1 MLLLVLILVVLAFGL
16 LVFAPQ
22 AGSVLAAWAAVA
34 LSAIAGIVL
43 LIDWMQRRSAMR
55 AGAASLEAA
64 GHRPPGR
71 DREWEHEPEP
81 ATEVLPVI
89 PPAGPQQGQSDG
101 PTALT
106 PRPDPGG
113 AEQGEGAV
121 DLGFGD
127 ADDSQQTV
135 MMPAVQPPGSS
146 ARPSSAP
153 PGTTGSSGSSSP
165 SVTETGSE
173 VGGGAPSDEDEV
185 SAEPAAHDDA
195 GTTVLVDTRKR
206 PATEAPTA
214 ATERGS
220 DAADRTTATAID
232 PETAAAPDEA
242 GARAAG
248 AGAGV
253 AAGAAAAAAA
263 RSGGSDR
270 SPGSPPADPTAAQD
284 APAGAARAGDSNL
297 SGSDLFGAGE
307 QRPQQ
312 TGAPAGSS
320 AAGAQQPPPGQPG
333 QPGQWG
339 QATGAWPPPSGPEQQ
354 APPVEP
360 PAGAQGGQEP
370 GGAGP
375 DSEPTTEQ
383 SDPADAALVATLE
396 DEVVVI
402 DEQPRY
408 HVPGCDALTAHE
420 PIPLPARE
428 AVELGFT
435 PCGWCRPNHTL
446 AERHPAATH

>member
-1 MLLLVLILVVLAFGL
+1 VLLLVLILVVLAFGL

-64 GHRPPGR
+64 GNRPPSR
-71 DREWEHEPEP
+71 DREWEPEPEP

-89 PPAGPQQGQSDG
+89 PPAGPQQGQFDG

-106 PRPDPGG
+106 PRPDSGG
-113 AEQGEGAV
+113 PERGEDAV
-121 DLGFGD
+121 DPRFED

-135 MMPAVQPPGSS
+135 MMPAVEPPGSS
-146 ARPSSAP
+146 ARPSSATQ
-153 PGTTGSSGSSSP
+153 GTTGSSGSSSP
-165 SVTETGSE
+165 SVTESGSE
-173 VGGGAPSDEDEV
+173 AGADGPSEEAAAA
-185 SAEPAAHDDA
+185 AEPAAEDA

-214 ATERGS
+214 VAEPPAERGPAEG
-220 DAADRTTATAID
+220 AADRTVATAIGA
-232 PETAAAPDEA
+232 EAPA
-242 GARAAG
+242 ARAAG
-248 AGAGV
+248 AAQPVEEPGPA
-253 AAGAAAAAAA
+253 AAG
-263 RSGGSDR
+263 GGS
-270 SPGSPPADPTAAQD
+270 GQPPSSVADQD
-284 APAGAARAGDSNL
+284 AHAAGRAGDSNL

-307 QRPQQ
+307 QQAPP
-312 TGAPAGSS
+312 PAG
-320 AAGAQQPPPGQPG
+320 
-333 QPGQWG
+333 WR
-339 QATGAWPPPSGPEQQ
+339 PPSGPEQQ
-354 APPVEP
+354 APAAKQANGSP
-360 PAGAQGGQEP
+360 GGQEP
-370 GGAGP
+370 AAREGEP
-375 DSEPTTEQ
+375 TVEQSEP
-383 SDPADAALVATLE
+383 AAAALAATLE

-408 HVPGCDALTAHE
+408 HVVGCDALTAHE

-446 AERHPAATH
+446 AERHPAATR

>member
-64 GHRPPGR
+64 GNRPPSR
-71 DREWEHEPEP
+71 DREWDHEPEP

-89 PPAGPQQGQSDG
+89 PPAGPQQGQFDG

-106 PRPDPGG
+106 PRADAGG
-113 AEQGEGAV
+113 PEQGDDAV
-121 DLGFGD
+121 DPRFD
-127 ADDSQQTV
+127 DVDDSQQTV

-146 ARPSSAP
+146 PRPPSAP
-153 PGTTGSSGSSSP
+153 HGTTGSSGSSSP
-165 SVTETGSE
+165 SVTETESQA
-173 VGGGAPSDEDEV
+173 GGGTPSDEDETAV
-185 SAEPAAHDDA
+185 DPAAEGDS

-214 ATERGS
+214 ATERGP
-220 DAADRTTATAID
+220 DAAADADRTTATAID
-232 PETAAAPDEA
+232 ADAAA
-242 GARAAG
+242 ARDNASARPADG
-248 AGAGV
+248 
-253 AAGAAAAAAA
+253 AAGAAAAGAAAVAAA
-263 RSGGSDR
+263 RAGGADQA
-270 SPGSPPADPTAAQD
+270 PGAPAADPTAAQD
-284 APAGAARAGDSNL
+284 IQSAAARKGDSNL
-297 SGSDLFGAGE
+297 SGSDLFGAGD
-307 QRPQQ
+307 QRSPQ
-312 TGAPAGSS
+312 AAAESS
-320 AAGAQQPPPGQPG
+320 GQGAQQPPPA
-333 QPGQWG
+333 QWG
-339 QATGAWPPPSGPEQQ
+339 PPAGGWQPPSGAEQQ
-354 APPVEP
+354 PPGVEQ
-360 PAGAQGGQEP
+360 ANGTQGGQEP
-370 GGAGP
+370 ATQADG
-375 DSEPTTEQ
+375 EPTTEQ

-408 HVPGCDALTAHE
+408 HVPGCDALTSHE

-446 AERHPAATH
+446 AERHPAATR